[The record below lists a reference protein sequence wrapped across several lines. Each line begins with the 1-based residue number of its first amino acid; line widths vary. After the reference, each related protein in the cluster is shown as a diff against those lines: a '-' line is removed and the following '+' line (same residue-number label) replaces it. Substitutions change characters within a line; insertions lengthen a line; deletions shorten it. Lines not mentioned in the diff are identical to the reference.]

1 VKPKKPQDP
10 YAVPLT
16 PDQRQELALFAT
28 REFQAAIDAKATTE
42 QEVDY
47 WWMLYEQARVRGRNT
62 PWPDAADL
70 TSYLAAE
77 KVDAIVARGMKTVWV
92 DPVYSVEA
100 WGSAAA
106 RAPFVEEFHQW
117 KVEEERLQNVLDR
130 LWQISLVE
138 PRGLLEVYEG
148 TEYRV
153 VRRQMN
159 AAVQIDPMSGTPV
172 YGEDGQPQLQ
182 MGPDGKF
189 VEAQD
194 GQEQMAVTVVDDPQP
209 VRCGPCYRIIP
220 YRDSVILPGHARDQQ
235 EIWGYGK
242 RIWKRLP
249 DIQRQSMG
257 PNALYDKEVVEKMTN
272 TGNREPTDALKR
284 AGQDVAPQHDT
295 TAEKEIWELTL
306 LLDLDA
312 IMSSK
317 AGLGKVRGE
326 LRGPRWYVL
335 TVHLDQQLLLRVQ
348 HDDLD
353 RSRYLPVILFP
364 RADRATEG
372 FSLVGHK
379 LVTIIEEHTAWRNMA
394 ADRGSMLVN
403 LPMKRM
409 VGALWDPEEQPM
421 GPKAV
426 IDVRNMDEV
435 QPMEG
440 NPQGMNE
447 AFEHIQMLERNAERV
462 VGVNDIASGSVL
474 QQDKTLGEVQM
485 ATQAAEI
492 RMDLVIRR
500 FQEMMEP
507 LGEIRHAIWKRTL
520 AEKEDGVE
528 PPQSLLSNLEGR
540 GVSIDEY
547 LPEKKITAALLDG
560 AFRFKPRG
568 SVESADKNRQR
579 MDWMNFLKIYPELL
593 QLFAPVLGMSLMG
606 PKACREILRQTLYL
620 FNVPNTQAFLGN
632 FAQDFQQ
639 QGMLD
644 AMPIPGM
651 GMGMPGM
658 GMPGQPPGMPGQPPP
673 GPPGMPPPGG
683 PPQAGG
689 NPLQA
694 LAAMLAQHGPPPPGL
709 VPGPGRPQ

>member
-1 VKPKKPQDP
+1 
-10 YAVPLT
+10 
-16 PDQRQELALFAT
+16 
-28 REFQAAIDAKATTE
+28 
-42 QEVDY
+42 
-47 WWMLYEQARVRGRNT
+47 
-62 PWPDAADL
+62 
-70 TSYLAAE
+70 
-77 KVDAIVARGMKTVWV
+77 
-92 DPVYSVEA
+92 
-100 WGSAAA
+100 
-106 RAPFVEEFHQW
+106 
-117 KVEEERLQNVLDR
+117 
-130 LWQISLVE
+130 
-138 PRGLLEVYEG
+138 
-148 TEYRV
+148 
-153 VRRQMN
+153 
-159 AAVQIDPMSGTPV
+159 
-172 YGEDGQPQLQ
+172 
-182 MGPDGKF
+182 MGP
-189 VEAQD
+189 
-194 GQEQMAVTVVDDPQP
+194 T
-209 VRCGPCYRIIP
+209 
-220 YRDSVILPGHARDQQ
+220 
-235 EIWGYGK
+235 
-242 RIWKRLP
+242 
-249 DIQRQSMG
+249 
-257 PNALYDKEVVEKMTN
+257 ALYDKEVVAKMTN

-312 IMSSK
+312 VMSSK
-317 AGLGKVRGE
+317 AGLGEGQARTPWPALVRAH
-326 LRGPRWYVL
+326 RSSGPAAPAPRPARRL
-335 TVHLDQQLLLRVQ
+335 GPF
-348 HDDLD
+348 
-353 RSRYLPVILFP
+353 SIPPVILFP

-651 GMGMPGM
+651 GMGMPGW
-658 GMPGQPPGMPGQPPP
+658 GCRVSRRGC
-673 GPPGMPPPGG
+673 
-683 PPQAGG
+683 
-689 NPLQA
+689 
-694 LAAMLAQHGPPPPGL
+694 L
-709 VPGPGRPQ
+709 VRRHRLECRRRECRRRDRRRPVGIRCRRWPRCWRSMAHRRRDSCRDRDGRSRS

>member
-1 VKPKKPQDP
+1 MAKKPTDP

-28 REFQAAIDAKATTE
+28 RELQAAIDAKATTE

-117 KVEEERLQNVLDR
+117 KVEEERLQTVLDR

-257 PNALYDKEVVEKMTN
+257 PTALYDKEVVAKMTN

-284 AGQDVAPQHDT
+284 AGQDVAPNMTRRPKKKSGNSRCCSTSTRSCRPKRDS
-295 TAEKEIWELTL
+295 AR
-306 LLDLDA
+306 
-312 IMSSK
+312 SSPNSVDR
-317 AGLGKVRGE
+317 AGTCSLFT
-326 LRGPRWYVL
+326 W
-335 TVHLDQQLLLRVQ
+335 TSSSCSASSMTI
-348 HDDLD
+348 LD

-364 RADRATEG
+364 AGGPGDRRVLARRPQASHDHRRAHRVAQHGRRSRLHARQPPDETHGRRPLGPRRTADG
-372 FSLVGHK
+372 PQSGHRCAQ
-379 LVTIIEEHTAWRNMA
+379 HGRSP
-394 ADRGSMLVN
+394 ADG
-403 LPMKRM
+403 
-409 VGALWDPEEQPM
+409 
-421 GPKAV
+421 
-426 IDVRNMDEV
+426 
-435 QPMEG
+435 G

-474 QQDKTLGEVQM
+474 QQDKTL
-485 ATQAAEI
+485 AKS
-492 RMDLVIRR
+492 RWRR
-500 FQEMMEP
+500 
-507 LGEIRHAIWKRTL
+507 RRRRSAWTSSS
-520 AEKEDGVE
+520 A
-528 PPQSLLSNLEGR
+528 
-540 GVSIDEY
+540 
-547 LPEKKITAALLDG
+547 
-560 AFRFKPRG
+560 AFRK
-568 SVESADKNRQR
+568 
-579 MDWMNFLKIYPELL
+579 
-593 QLFAPVLGMSLMG
+593 
-606 PKACREILRQTLYL
+606 
-620 FNVPNTQAFLGN
+620 
-632 FAQDFQQ
+632 
-639 QGMLD
+639 
-644 AMPIPGM
+644 
-651 GMGMPGM
+651 
-658 GMPGQPPGMPGQPPP
+658 
-673 GPPGMPPPGG
+673 
-683 PPQAGG
+683 
-689 NPLQA
+689 
-694 LAAMLAQHGPPPPGL
+694 
-709 VPGPGRPQ
+709 

>member
-1 VKPKKPQDP
+1 MAKKPTDP

-28 REFQAAIDAKATTE
+28 RELQAAIDAKATTE

-153 VRRQMN
+153 VRREMN
-159 AAVQIDPMSGTPV
+159 AAVQVDPMTGFPV

-257 PNALYDKEVVEKMTN
+257 PTALYDKEVVEKMTN
-272 TGNREPTDALKR
+272 TGNREPTEALKR
-284 AGQDVAPQHDT
+284 AGQDVAPNIET

-312 IMSSK
+312 VMSSK
-317 AGLGKVRGE
+317 AGLGKGHARTPWSSMVRPH
-326 LRGPRWYVL
+326 RSPGPAAPAPRPARRSWTVL
-335 TVHLDQQLLLRVQ
+335 DISRSSSSRV
-348 HDDLD
+348 
-353 RSRYLPVILFP
+353 RIARRKGSR
-364 RADRATEG
+364 
-372 FSLVGHK
+372 LVGHK

-540 GVSIDEY
+540 GVSIDEF
-547 LPEKKITAALLDG
+547 LPEKKITAALLEG

-644 AMPIPGM
+644 AMPMPGM

-658 GMPGQPPGMPGQPPP
+658 GMPGQPPVMPGA
-673 GPPGMPPPGG
+673 PPGMPPPGG
-683 PPQAGG
+683 PPQGMPQAGG